1 MFSRGLVGFWGR
13 SLGAAVEACNNLDMS
28 TWTDQLSAFR
38 LLARRHRRPELMD
51 QPELDAATHAH
62 ALSGLARVNWFSRS
76 AAIFWPALR
85 QLAREQQPQPLRV
98 LDVACGG
105 GDVTVSLAK
114 RARRAGV
121 AIQMAGCDKS
131 DTALQIAH
139 RRATEANESV
149 EFFRHD
155 VLRQPVPA
163 RFEVV
168 MCSLF
173 LHHLD
178 ETDAV
183 AVLRSMVAAAGR
195 AVLINDLIR
204 SRSGYLLA
212 CFGARLLTRS
222 HVVHVDGP
230 LSVAGAFTP
239 SEAMQLCEQA
249 GLTGSTLTRH
259 WPQRFLLSWRKP

>member
-1 MFSRGLVGFWGR
+1 MGLLFFLGR
-13 SLGAAVEACNNLDMS
+13 RLGAAFEVRNNLDMS
-28 TWTDQLSAFR
+28 TWTDQLNAFR
-38 LLARRHRRPELMD
+38 YLARRHRQPELMD
-51 QPELDAATHAH
+51 QPEIEAATHAH

-85 QLAREQQPQPLRV
+85 RLLREQHPRPLRV

-114 RARRAGV
+114 RARGARV
-121 AIQMAGCDKS
+121 AIQMEGCDMS
-131 DTALQIAH
+131 DTALEIAR
-139 RRATEANESV
+139 RRAAKASEAV
-149 EFFRHD
+149 KFILHD
-155 VLRQPVPA
+155 VLQQPLPA
-163 RFEVV
+163 RFDVV

-178 ETDAV
+178 EADAV
-183 AVLRSMVAAAGR
+183 TVLQSMVAAAGR

-212 CFGARLLTRS
+212 CLGTRLLTRS
-222 HVVHVDGP
+222 HIVHVDGP

-239 SEAMQLCEQA
+239 NEALRLCERA

-259 WPQRFLLSWRKP
+259 WPQRFLLTWRKP

>member
-1 MFSRGLVGFWGR
+1 VGLLVFGDR
-13 SLGAAVEACNNLDMS
+13 SLGTAFQVRHNLGMS
-28 TWTDQLSAFR
+28 TWTDQLTAFR
-38 LLARRHRRPELMD
+38 SLARRRRQPELMD
-51 QPELDAATHAH
+51 QPEIEAATHAH

-85 QLAREQQPQPLRV
+85 RLAREQQPRPLRV
-98 LDVACGG
+98 LDIACGG

-121 AIQMAGCDKS
+121 AIQMAGCDMS
-131 DTALQIAH
+131 GTALEIAR
-139 RRATEANESV
+139 RRAAEAGDAV

-155 VLRQPVPA
+155 VLQQPLPA
-163 RFEVV
+163 RFDVV

-178 ETDAV
+178 EADAV
-183 AVLRSMVAAAGR
+183 AVLRSMVASAGR

-239 SEAMQLCEQA
+239 CEVLQLCEQA

-259 WPQRFLLSWRKP
+259 WPQRFLLTWRKP